1 MLGLKRYD
9 IADHEK
15 ALLFRKNSFRKMLEP
30 GRYWFV
36 DPLNELRAEIH
47 DCAQPK
53 FQHKLAKFLLR
64 TYPQLTENNFDEY
77 ELSDAELGLCYVDGK
92 LADVLPPGTYHVF
105 WKQPAKVQVERLDIS
120 REYRVADNVLSLLV
134 HSDYFRTAR
143 AAAGMVYYAEVPDY
157 SVGLLMINGHKES
170 LLRPGSYGFWRY
182 NRNVAVKLV
191 DLRLQN
197 LDIGGQ
203 EMLTKDRVSLRI
215 NLSAAYKVEDAE
227 KAAMQLADYADFLY
241 RELQL
246 ALREAVG
253 GKTLDELLA
262 DKNAMNQDIFRTV
275 SSKAGHY
282 GLHLSGVGVKDI
294 ILPGEMKTILNQVV
308 EAEKAAEANL
318 VKRRE
323 ETAATRSLHNTAK
336 VMEGNPTILRLKE
349 LEVLERVSDRI
360 DKITVYDGLKGLMN
374 NLIQL
379 PVDGRS

>member
-1 MLGLKRYD
+1 MLGIKHYE

-15 ALLFRKNSFRKMLEP
+15 ALLFRKNSYKKVLEP
-30 GRYWFV
+30 GRYYFL
-36 DPLNELRAEIH
+36 DPLNEIRVEIY

-53 FQHKLAKFLLR
+53 FQHKLAKFLMR
-64 TYPQLTENNFDEY
+64 TYPQLKLQHFDEY
-77 ELSDAELGLCYVDGK
+77 ELNDTELGLCYIDGK

-105 WKQPAKVQVERLDIS
+105 WKQPAEVKIERVDVGQD
-120 REYRVADNVLSLLV
+120 YRVANDILALLV
-134 HSDYFRTAR
+134 HGDYFRKAQ
-143 AAAGMVYYAEVPDY
+143 AALHVVYYVEIPDY
-157 SVGLLMINGHKES
+157 SVGLLLVNGHKEK
-170 LLRPGSYGFWRY
+170 LLPPGSYGFWRY
-182 NRNVAVKLV
+182 NRNIGVKLV

-197 LDIGGQ
+197 LDVGGQ
-203 EMLTKDRVSLRI
+203 EMLTKDRVSLRV
-215 NLSAAYKVEDAE
+215 NLSAAYKVEDVERATME
-227 KAAMQLADYADFLY
+227 LGDYADFLY

-253 GKTLDELLA
+253 AKTLDELLA
-262 DKNAMNQDIFRTV
+262 DKNAMNQEIFDV
-275 SSKAGHY
+275 VAAKAEKY
-282 GLHLSGVGVKDI
+282 GLKINSVGVKDI

-318 VKRRE
+318 IKRRE

-374 NLIQL
+374 NLVNIPL
-379 PVDGRS
+379 DNKP